1 MNPRPRNLPEF
12 TDFPQKYGRPN
23 EATPA
28 KWQAEYKDY
37 SAPDAEQP
45 ATETTSKEDVAPSV
59 PPTGETNGV
68 PSAMDVDEDKDD
80 EKKKR
85 KRHEGETPE
94 ERAERKRKK
103 KEKKEKK
110 ERRKSKQKEDDSEDS
125 D

>member
-1 MNPRPRNLPEF
+1 MIYLQLSLSLVQSL
-12 TDFPQKYGRPN
+12 TDPSQKYGRPN

-28 KWQAEYKDY
+28 KWQSTYKDY
-37 SAPDAEQP
+37 NAPLEEGAVAQP
-45 ATETTSKEDVAPSV
+45 ASEPVQKEEDVPAPSS
-59 PPTGETNGV
+59 PPSKVEV
-68 PSAMDVDEDKDD
+68 EESKDD

-110 ERRKSKQKEDDSEDS
+110 ERRKSKQEKESDDSE
-125 D
+125 